1 MRLYRIGDSGD
12 AVRDIQGRLLALG
25 YSTQLDPGG
34 EFGGATQSAV
44 RGFQTD
50 RGLTADGEVGP
61 ETWRVLYEAGYRL
74 GDRLLFLR
82 RPMLRGEDVA
92 ELQGRLSQLGFDPG
106 KVDGIFGL
114 ETEQAV
120 LEFQRNRVLTED
132 GIAGPEVLTELRLLV
147 RGKMRAGRE
156 TVREREWL
164 RTLPASVVGSRVFFD
179 AACRTP
185 EEARAA
191 WAAASSAAMELQA
204 RGGQPMLGRSAD
216 TRLPERV
223 RAGRA
228 NRLGAELVV
237 SFQIR
242 ADGGP
247 AAVFYFASDR
257 GASRAG
263 EMLATRIA
271 ETAGGVVEGR
281 ATAILRDTRAPSVII
296 SHPELGSE
304 IGRQVVEGLT
314 QFFATAALETSDD
327 RYQTSDKTGV

>member
-1 MRLYRIGDSGD
+1 
-12 AVRDIQGRLLALG
+12 
-25 YSTQLDPGG
+25 
-34 EFGGATQSAV
+34 
-44 RGFQTD
+44 
-50 RGLTADGEVGP
+50 
-61 ETWRVLYEAGYRL
+61 VLYEAGYRL
-74 GDRLLFLR
+74 GDRLLFLK

-114 ETEQAV
+114 ESERAV
-120 LEFQRNRVLTED
+120 LDFQRNRVLTED

-156 TVREREWL
+156 AVREREWL
-164 RTLPASVVGSRVFFD
+164 RTLPTSVVGSRVFFD

-185 EEARAA
+185 EEARAT
-191 WAAASSAAMELQA
+191 WLAASSAATELQA

-237 SFQIR
+237 SFQVR

-247 AAVFYFASDR
+247 SAIFFFASDR
-257 GASRAG
+257 GTSRAG
-263 EMLATRIA
+263 EMLASRIA
-271 ETAGGVVEGR
+271 DAVGGVVEGR
-281 ATAILRDTRAPSVII
+281 ATAILRDTRAPSVIVAQ
-296 SHPELGSE
+296 PALDAD
-304 IGRQVVEGLT
+304 IGRQVVDGLA
-314 QFFATAALETSDD
+314 QFFATAALETSDL
-327 RYQTSDKTGV
+327 KN

>member
-1 MRLYRIGDSGD
+1 
-12 AVRDIQGRLLALG
+12 
-25 YSTQLDPGG
+25 
-34 EFGGATQSAV
+34 
-44 RGFQTD
+44 
-50 RGLTADGEVGP
+50 
-61 ETWRVLYEAGYRL
+61 
-74 GDRLLFLR
+74 
-82 RPMLRGEDVA
+82 GEDVA

-191 WAAASSAAMELQA
+191 WVAASAAAMELQA
-204 RGGQPMLGRSAD
+204 RGGQPMLGRAAD

-237 SFQIR
+237 SFQVR
-242 ADGGP
+242 GDGGP

-257 GASRAG
+257 GVSRAG
-263 EMLATRIA
+263 EMLANRIA

-296 SHPELGSE
+296 SHPELSTE
-304 IGRQVVEGLT
+304 IGRQVVDGLA
-314 QFFATAALETSDD
+314 QFFATAALETTDLK
-327 RYQTSDKTGV
+327 R

>member
-25 YSTQLDPGG
+25 YPTHSDPGG
-34 EFGGATQSAV
+34 EFGEATQAAV

-263 EMLATRIA
+263 EMLANRIA

-314 QFFATAALETSDD
+314 QFFATAALET
-327 RYQTSDKTGV
+327 TELKT

>member
-1 MRLYRIGDSGD
+1 MRLYRRSDSGD
-12 AVRDIQGRLLALG
+12 AVRDIQGRLLSLG
-25 YSTQLDPGG
+25 YSTEVDAGG
-34 EFGGATQSAV
+34 EFGEGTEAAV
-44 RGFQTD
+44 RAFQSD
-50 RGLTADGEVGP
+50 RGLTSDGEVGP

-120 LEFQRNRVLTED
+120 IDFQRNRVLTED

-156 TVREREWL
+156 SVREREWL

-185 EEARAA
+185 HEARAA
-191 WAAASSAAMELQA
+191 WMAASSAAMELQA

-237 SFQIR
+237 SFQVR
-242 ADGGP
+242 GDGGP
-247 AAVFYFASDR
+247 AAVFFFASER
-257 GASRAG
+257 GMSRAG
-263 EMLATRIA
+263 EMLAHRIA
-271 ETAGGVVEGR
+271 EAVGGTVEGR
-281 ATAILRDTRAPSVII
+281 ATAILRDTRAPSII
-296 SHPELGSE
+296 VAQPELASDL
-304 IGRQVVEGLT
+304 GRQVVDGLA
-314 QFFATAALETSDD
+314 QFFLTAAQETSDV
-327 RYQTSDKTGV
+327 SH